1 MPLTCRHMR
10 TFGRLDA
17 AILNAGVGLPDPSF
31 RDAVAALGGDDH
43 PSPTPGQW
51 RKMLDINLGAVVEGA
66 WLAVRHMRGHGNG
79 NGGTILINASAAGL
93 FPGPGLEAYAAS
105 KAGAVQLARSLGWM
119 HQAVGIRVVAVC
131 PQFTHTPLV
140 RTGERRPPL
149 LRPPPRLS
157 SEGASRRPVMITEV
171 VGTKGSRRWA
181 DGGHGHE
188 AG

>member
-1 MPLTCRHMR
+1 MR
-10 TFGRLDA
+10 AFGRLDA

-31 RDAVAALGGDDH
+31 RDAVAAGAGNHH
-43 PSPTPGQW
+43 PSLAPGHW

-66 WLAVRHMRGHGNG
+66 WLAVRHMRGHG

-119 HQAVGIRVVAVC
+119 YRQAGIRVVAVC

-140 RTGERRPPL
+140 SVRQPSTRSPPSACRPPVML
-149 LRPPPRLS
+149 TDGSGGAPEVGRRRAWARSWMS
-157 SEGASRRPVMITEV
+157 SCVS
-171 VGTKGSRRWA
+171 
-181 DGGHGHE
+181 GGCRVC
-188 AG
+188 